1 MKQKKFNECPK
12 KRKKK
17 KLEEKNTIPICDEL
31 TVCFLVQKKKN
42 QKFQCIHLINYV
54 IDTTQF
60 LCTYTK
66 FSFRKCSIH
75 HIHSKL
81 GLVGTSL

>member
-31 TVCFLVQKKKN
+31 TVCFLVQKKKIKN
-42 QKFQCIHLINYV
+42 SSV
-54 IDTTQF
+54 
-60 LCTYTK
+60 YTLLLMYT
-66 FSFRKCSIH
+66 SFRKCSIH

-81 GLVGTSL
+81 GFFWNVTVNIAIS